1 MTMHVAKTT
10 IQKAKQHKKAVS
22 GFLVAGL
29 FVSMAMFSNDGT
41 GSITTSEEACKQ
53 LLNNAEQPTAVQ
65 QCVSAQPAKDLSWA
79 SWFGGGSRSTQF
91 HFLDLFELLF
101 GSNEQQSNQYGSSK
115 KVSL

>member
-1 MTMHVAKTT
+1 MRKHVAKTT

-41 GSITTSEEACKQ
+41 GSIAASEEACKK
-53 LLNNAEQPTAVQ
+53 LLNNSEQPAAVQ
-65 QCVSAQPAKDLSWA
+65 QCVNADAGKDLSWS
-79 SWFGGGSRSTQF
+79 SWFRGGSRSTQF

-101 GSNEQQSNQYGSSK
+101 GGNEQQSSQYGSSK

>member
-1 MTMHVAKTT
+1 MAKHVAKTT

-29 FVSMAMFSNDGT
+29 FVSMAMFGSEGAGT
-41 GSITTSEEACKQ
+41 ITASEESCKK
-53 LLNNAEQPTAVQ
+53 LLNNSEQPAAMQ
-65 QCVSAQPAKDLSWA
+65 QCVTAKSDNDLSWGN
-79 SWFGGGSRSTQF
+79 WFRGGSRSTQF

-101 GSNEQQSNQYGSSK
+101 GNNDHSGKQYGSSK